1 MGDGEPASGSSRPRR
16 RGLSV
21 LQPPL
26 LGGLLGGSAVGMA
39 ESLLLLGASFG
50 TRDYSGMIYAILL
63 YGGVGLALGVALGL
77 LALCLTVLV
86 GEAPEEA
93 RSWTLAFLGV
103 ACPLGYL
110 VAHDILN
117 RNLYDSAGLPSDVQS
132 MLMGSVL
139 VFALCFYAL
148 SRNALKKTFF
158 SFMLLPLGTGS
169 VFGGILL
176 FALMM
181 AFGNMLDN
189 RASQDV
195 VPRPVAAELE
205 RRPNI
210 LLVVVDSLRADA
222 LAAYGRPGVVTPRLD
237 GLAATSVVYD
247 EAIAASPKTRS
258 SFASL
263 LTSTVPCRHGA
274 TGEVDVLRDELD
286 TLAEVLQR
294 HGYTTGAL
302 VNSLELTA
310 SYNFDQGYDT
320 FRFLRPEYPLRAS
333 ESSVRLTLYGMV
345 RAGLERYVLTKPRVE
360 RFYRDAAAV
369 TDQALSWLRVHGRE
383 RWFLVVHYMDPH
395 EPYRAHGTKEALISR
410 LAEPNP
416 ASDQADRLRAAYD
429 SEVTHMDRHFGRLLD
444 YLAEHDLDDETAVV
458 FTADHGE
465 QFGDHGGFWHGSGL
479 YDEQLR
485 VPLIVRYPRAS
496 NGGGVR
502 VRDQVRLIDVAPT
515 VAELAGAPRGAGW
528 QGFSLRREY
537 ALRQPKDRLAFAQT
551 DEGARHLL
559 AVRGHDWKLIREV
572 SDGASEQG
580 AARDQ
585 LFFLRT
591 DPLEEVD
598 LSSDPSATWA
608 FDRRRRDLASLRLGA
623 CGVSESPGEKQQP
636 ISQGECNALR
646 ALGFGEVAATRC
658 PVH

>member
-1 MGDGEPASGSSRPRR
+1 
-16 RGLSV
+16 
-21 LQPPL
+21 
-26 LGGLLGGSAVGMA
+26 MA

-63 YGGVGLALGVALGL
+63 YGAVGLVLGLALGLVALAWTL
-77 LALCLTVLV
+77 LVS
-86 GEAPEEA
+86 EAPEEA

-110 VAHDILN
+110 VARDILR
-117 RNLYDSAGLPSDVQS
+117 RNLLDGAPLPPNSESALVGV
-132 MLMGSVL
+132 VL
-139 VFALCFYAL
+139 IFGLCFYAL

-158 SFMLLPLGTGS
+158 SFMLMPAGTGS

-176 FALMM
+176 FSLMM

-189 RASQDV
+189 RALQDV

-222 LAAYGRPGVVTPRLD
+222 LAAYGRPGVVTPRID
-237 GLAATSVVYD
+237 GLAATAVVYD
-247 EAIAASPKTRS
+247 EAISASPKTRS

-274 TGEVDVLRDELD
+274 TGEVDVLRDDLD

-302 VNSLELTA
+302 VNSIDLTA

-320 FRFLRPEYPLRAS
+320 FRFLRPDYPLRAS
-333 ESSVRLTLYGMV
+333 ESSFRLTLYGMV
-345 RAGLERYVLTKPRVE
+345 RTGLERYVLTHPRVE

-369 TDQALSWLRVHGRE
+369 TDEALSWLRVHGRE
-383 RWFLVVHYMDPH
+383 RWFLMVHYMDPH
-395 EPYRAHGTKEALISR
+395 EPYLAHGTQEALASR

-416 ASDQADRLRAAYD
+416 PLDQSSRLRAAYD
-429 SEVTHMDRHFGRLLD
+429 SEVTHMDQQFGRLLD
-444 YLAEHDLDDETAVV
+444 YLAEHDLADETAIV

-465 QFGDHGGFWHGSGL
+465 EFGDHGGFWHGVDL

-485 VPLIVRYPRAS
+485 VPLIVRYPRTS
-496 NGGGVR
+496 HGGGLR

-515 VAELAGAPRGAGW
+515 VAELAGAPRGLGW

-551 DEGARHLL
+551 DEGDRHLL
-559 AVRGHDWKLIREV
+559 SVRGHDWKLIREV
-572 SDGASEQG
+572 ASGDASDQG
-580 AARDQ
+580 PRDQ

-598 LSSDPSATWA
+598 LSLDASATWA
-608 FDRRRRDLASLRLGA
+608 FERRRKDLASLRLGA
-623 CGVSESPGEKQQP
+623 CAAPFDPQAQAATLDQSD
-636 ISQGECNALR
+636 CNALR
-646 ALGFGEVAATRC
+646 ALGFAEVAASRC
-658 PVH
+658 VVQ